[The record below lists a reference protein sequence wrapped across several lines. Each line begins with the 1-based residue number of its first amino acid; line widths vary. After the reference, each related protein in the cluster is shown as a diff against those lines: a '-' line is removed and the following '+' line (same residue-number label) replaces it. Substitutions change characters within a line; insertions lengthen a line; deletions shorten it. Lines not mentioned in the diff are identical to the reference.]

1 MSRLPHG
8 LERHTTHRS
17 GWLRAAVLGANDGIV
32 STASLMVGIAAAK
45 TSTGVVVATGV
56 AALAAGAL
64 SMAVGEYISVST
76 QRDTERADR
85 AKEEHE
91 LEHFPEEELQELT
104 SIYQRRGLNATLA
117 HEVAVA
123 LTEAD
128 SLGTHLRD
136 ELGITDSNQARP
148 LQAAGSAAISF
159 SIGAAIAVIAG
170 LAGQIWVIALVSL
183 IALGLLGAIGAR
195 LAGASLVV
203 GAARVVAGS
212 AVALIVTFALGRLL
226 GTTI

>member
-8 LERHTTHRS
+8 LERHTAHRS

-123 LTEAD
+123 LTESD
-128 SLGTHLRD
+128 SLGTHLRY
-136 ELGITDSNQARP
+136 ELGITKSNQARP
-148 LQAAGSAAISF
+148 LQTAA
-159 SIGAAIAVIAG
+159 
-170 LAGQIWVIALVSL
+170 
-183 IALGLLGAIGAR
+183 
-195 LAGASLVV
+195 
-203 GAARVVAGS
+203 
-212 AVALIVTFALGRLL
+212 
-226 GTTI
+226 